1 MQTPAKLI
9 RHATP
14 ALPGN
19 RLLARLPLQDYQ
31 RLLPLLRPCPLEFKR
46 VLNEPQSAIDYVY
59 FPSQGV
65 VSAVTLMEDGTVIE
79 VATVGNE
86 GMVGLNAFLGDEESP
101 NRQVVQ
107 VPGESLRMEAQDLRA
122 ETSRDSPLRHLL
134 VRYNTAFLKQ
144 ISQAVA
150 CNGLHNVQQRCCR
163 WVLMTHDRAQSDEFL
178 LTHEFLS
185 HMLGV
190 RRMSVTDVL
199 KPLRDAGLI
208 RNQRGRITVLDRPGL
223 EAAVC
228 ECYRTVQDTFD
239 RLLGPVLP
247 PARPAPAA

>member
-1 MQTPAKLI
+1 MSPMVNSQA
-9 RHATP
+9 HP

-19 RLLARLPLQDYQ
+19 RLLARLPLEEYQ
-31 RLLPLLRPCPLEFKR
+31 RLRPLLQLIPLKFKHI
-46 VLNEPQSAIDYVY
+46 LNEPRSRVDHLY
-59 FPSQGV
+59 FPIRGV
-65 VSAVTLMEDGTVIE
+65 VAAVTLMEDGTEIE

-86 GMVGLNAFLGDEESP
+86 GMVGLTALLGDEESP

-107 VPGESLRMEAQDLRA
+107 VPGESLRMGADDFRA
-122 ETSRDSPLRHLL
+122 ETSEDSPLSKLL

-190 RRMSVTDVL
+190 PRMSVTDVL
-199 KPLRDAGLI
+199 KPLQDAGLI
-208 RNQRGRITVLDRPGL
+208 RNHRGRITVLNRPGL
-223 EAAVC
+223 EASVC
-228 ECYRTVQDTFD
+228 ECYRNVQDTFD
-239 RLLGPVLP
+239 HLLGSVLP

>member
-1 MQTPAKLI
+1 MLPMMKVQPAPPLS
-9 RHATP
+9 
-14 ALPGN
+14 GN
-19 RLLARLPLQDYQ
+19 RLFARLPPEEYQ
-31 RLLPLLRPCPLEFKR
+31 RLRPLLRLVPLKFKQ
-46 VLNEPQSAIDYVY
+46 VLNELGSPVDYLY
-59 FPSQGV
+59 FPVRGV
-65 VSAVTLMEDGTVIE
+65 VSAVTLMADGTVIE

-86 GMVGLNAFLGDEESP
+86 GMVGLTAFFGDEESP

-107 VPGESLRMEAQDLRA
+107 VPGESLRMSAADFRA
-122 ETSRDSPLRHLL
+122 ETTWGSPLHKLL
-134 VRYNTAFLKQ
+134 VRYNTAFFKQ

-163 WVLMTHDRAQSDEFL
+163 WVLMTHDRAQADEFL

-190 RRMSVTDVL
+190 RRMSITDVL
-199 KPLRDAGLI
+199 KPLQDAGLI
-208 RNQRGRITVLDRPGL
+208 RNQRGHITVLDRPGL
-223 EAAVC
+223 EATVC
-228 ECYRTVQDTFD
+228 ECYRSVQDTFD